1 MDVAEP
7 TCNETLLVGMA
18 LVLNNI
24 FSDND
29 VTPEL
34 LVGGV
39 AASLIWPIVL
49 LIGAIFVLAGG
60 DN

>member
-1 MDVAEP
+1 MIFLIVY
-7 TCNETLLVGMA
+7 LVGMA

-34 LVGGV
+34 LVGGI
-39 AASLIWPIVL
+39 AAALIWPIVL

>member
-1 MDVAEP
+1 MIFLIVY
-7 TCNETLLVGMA
+7 LVGMA

>member
-1 MDVAEP
+1 MIFLIVY
-7 TCNETLLVGMA
+7 LVGMA

-24 FSDND
+24 FWDND

>member
-1 MDVAEP
+1 MIFLIVY
-7 TCNETLLVGMA
+7 LIGMA

-39 AASLIWPIVL
+39 ATALIWPIVL
-49 LIGAIFVLAGG
+49 LIGAILVLAGG